1 MAIPFS
7 AISCF
12 WSVWFSLYGCSQTYR
27 LPSIMAFQGGFC
39 VTINYFGSFVLLQ
52 RPNFILCIVIH
63 PNIWLGVKISVIN
76 AQFIDKTNYR
86 ASILGFVC
94 VKVNDQQSVHLHT
107 SITFV
112 NVKVLSL
119 LAVWSLI
126 IVPGPKPLSC
136 LHFHCDRR
144 GYHSIL
150 QWCRRELKVVQ
161 MWPKASSAQC
171 SIYW

>member
-1 MAIPFS
+1 M
-7 AISCF
+7 
-12 WSVWFSLYGCSQTYR
+12 
-27 LPSIMAFQGGFC
+27 
-39 VTINYFGSFVLLQ
+39 
-52 RPNFILCIVIH
+52 
-63 PNIWLGVKISVIN
+63 
-76 AQFIDKTNYR
+76 
-86 ASILGFVC
+86 
-94 VKVNDQQSVHLHT
+94 NDQQSVHLHA

-161 MWPKASSAQC
+161 MWPKASSAQYQYPQFWKNTSTQEPHTHIDVDVDQATNVTNISLNPWC
-171 SIYW
+171 LAVLLVQNPQGYDLITYNSGQFYMLHQLSGVRDTQLMFR